1 MACSSACTPWQTCL
15 LMRHMQIDRG
25 ESLQMGVYLRTVKA
39 LSSRDCSKLQKSK
52 CIDTKNKLGYG
63 GAGMGGLIIAPKAR
77 IFHGHDWVYGTE
89 VRAVYGNPQ
98 PGEVVALKDQRDRFL
113 GSAIYNPQ
121 SQIVARR
128 FSRRKQVLDGDF
140 FSRRIRQAIELR
152 ERRLPGEELLRLV
165 WSESD
170 GLPGL
175 IVDRYRDVLVVQTL
189 TLAMHLHEE
198 EIVEALR
205 EQLQPKCILV
215 RNDAAVLA
223 AEGLEQETH
232 VAHGSLPSSFVVSG
246 RGLKFEVDPGR
257 GQKTGLY
264 LDQLDNYAQ
273 VARHA
278 VGKRVLDCFCNQ
290 GGFALA
296 CARAGAAGVTA
307 VDISGT
313 AIESAQRNAQ
323 LNEVRLDAVVANA
336 FDLLKAE
343 SEKVRSGA
351 EPKWDL
357 IILDPPSFTR
367 NRKALVGALR
377 GYKEIHLRAMQMLP
391 VGGLLATFC
400 CSHHMSRE
408 LFLQVIA
415 EAAVDAHST
424 LRLVEEHGQRAD
436 HPVLLNLPET
446 SYLRG
451 FTFEMAP
458 GR

>member
-1 MACSSACTPWQTCL
+1 
-15 LMRHMQIDRG
+15 
-25 ESLQMGVYLRTVKA
+25 
-39 LSSRDCSKLQKSK
+39 
-52 CIDTKNKLGYG
+52 
-63 GAGMGGLIIAPKAR
+63 MGGLIIAPKAR

-89 VRAVYGNPQ
+89 VRAVYGDPQ

-232 VAHGSLPSSFVVSG
+232 VAYGSLPSSFVVSG

-296 CARAGAAGVTA
+296 CARAGAAGVAA
-307 VDISGT
+307 VDISEA
-313 AIESAQRNAQ
+313 AIESARRNAQ
-323 LNEVRLDAVVANA
+323 LNEVRLDAVIANA
-336 FDLLKAE
+336 FDLLKEE

-351 EPKWDL
+351 NPKWDL

-367 NRKALVGALR
+367 NRKALAGALR

>member
-1 MACSSACTPWQTCL
+1 
-15 LMRHMQIDRG
+15 
-25 ESLQMGVYLRTVKA
+25 MGVYLRTVKA

>member
-1 MACSSACTPWQTCL
+1 
-15 LMRHMQIDRG
+15 
-25 ESLQMGVYLRTVKA
+25 
-39 LSSRDCSKLQKSK
+39 
-52 CIDTKNKLGYG
+52 
-63 GAGMGGLIIAPKAR
+63 MGGLIIAPKAR
-77 IFHGHDWVYGTE
+77 LLHGHDWVYGTE
-89 VRAVYGNPQ
+89 VRAVYGDPQ
-98 PGEVVALKDQRDRFL
+98 PGDVVALKDQRDRFL
-113 GSAIYNPQ
+113 GSAIYNPH

-128 FSRRKQVLDGDF
+128 FSRRRQALDADF
-140 FSRRIRQAIELR
+140 FRRRIRQAVELR
-152 ERRLPGEELLRLV
+152 ERRLPGEELLRVV

-170 GLPGL
+170 GMPGL

-198 EIVEALR
+198 EITAALC
-205 EQLQPKCILV
+205 ELMQPRCILV
-215 RNDAAVLA
+215 RNDSGILA

-232 VAHGSLPSSFVVSG
+232 IAHGDLPTPFVASTG
-246 RGLKFEVDPGR
+246 GLKFEVDPGH

-264 LDQLDNYAQ
+264 LDQLSNYIR

-278 VGKRVLDCFCNQ
+278 AGKYVLDCFCNQ

-296 CARAGAAGVTA
+296 CARGGAGGVTA
-307 VDISGT
+307 VDISEP
-313 AIESAQRNAQ
+313 AIEAVRKNAR
-323 LNEVRLDAVVANA
+323 LNDVRLNAVEANA

-343 SEKVRSGA
+343 SEKARNGA
-351 EPKWDL
+351 ELKWDF

-367 NRKALVGALR
+367 NRKALTGALR

-400 CSHHMSRE
+400 CSHHVSRE

-415 EAAVDAHST
+415 EAAVDAHCT
-424 LRLVEEHGQRAD
+424 LRLVEEYGQRAD

-451 FTFEMAP
+451 FTFELAP